1 MVRSVLVPLD
11 GSPFAE
17 HALPTATV
25 IAKACRAKLQL
36 VKVHEPPPPPVAA
49 DEAGLFLEADLQ
61 VRRDERAYLRQQ
73 ASRIRAQAGL
83 RITTEVLDDPIAAAI
98 VQYAQ
103 RTGTDLIVMT
113 THGRGPLS
121 RLWLGS
127 VADQVIRRA
136 TMPVLL
142 IRPREGAPDP
152 VPERGQQ
159 VLVPLDGSSIGEAA
173 VEPAAELAERLELG
187 LTLVQVVLPP
197 PLIGDAIAVYPPPDA
212 DERIRLR
219 MREAEDYLDD
229 VAEPLRERGL
239 VVVTVAVAHRSVV
252 DALLDLLRVGDFAM
266 VAISTQGEGGIQR
279 FLLGGVAD
287 KLVRSAER
295 PVLVVRPTGRAKP
308 RRAPV
313 AVRARS
319 RITR

>member
-113 THGRGPLS
+113 THAKGGMSEWL
-121 RLWLGS
+121 LGS
-127 VADQVIRRA
+127 VANRLV
-136 TMPVLL
+136 
-142 IRPREGAPDP
+142 REVS
-152 VPERGQQ
+152 VPI
-159 VLVPLDGSSIGEAA
+159 L
-173 VEPAAELAERLELG
+173 
-187 LTLVQVVLPP
+187 
-197 PLIGDAIAVYPPPDA
+197 
-212 DERIRLR
+212 
-219 MREAEDYLDD
+219 
-229 VAEPLRERGL
+229 
-239 VVVTVAVAHRSVV
+239 
-252 DALLDLLRVGDFAM
+252 LLRPN
-266 VAISTQGEGGIQR
+266 
-279 FLLGGVAD
+279 D
-287 KLVRSAER
+287 KLVAAAS
-295 PVLVVRPTGRAKP
+295 GQQ
-308 RRAPV
+308 
-313 AVRARS
+313 
-319 RITR
+319 TR